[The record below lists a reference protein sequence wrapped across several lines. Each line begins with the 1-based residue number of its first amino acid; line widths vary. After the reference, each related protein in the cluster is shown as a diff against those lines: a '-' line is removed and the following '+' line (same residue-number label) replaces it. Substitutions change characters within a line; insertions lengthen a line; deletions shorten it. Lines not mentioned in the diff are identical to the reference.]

1 MTPKLIAVALSIG
14 VSVGVVSAV
23 IVEVVAIHIR
33 QRRIESEVVT
43 VMPMVL
49 TRPPIPPF

>member
-14 VSVGVVSAV
+14 VSFGVTTAV
-23 IVEVVAIHIR
+23 IVESVVTHIR

-43 VMPMVL
+43 VIPMVL